1 MSFAIALTDEPWE
14 LVVEPPGRRGAP
26 AQIPRG
32 QMVDATLLSG
42 APVASGA
49 TCPHMS

>member
-26 AQIPRG
+26 AQIPRR

-42 APVASGA
+42 ARLPVALPA
-49 TCPHMS
+49 PT